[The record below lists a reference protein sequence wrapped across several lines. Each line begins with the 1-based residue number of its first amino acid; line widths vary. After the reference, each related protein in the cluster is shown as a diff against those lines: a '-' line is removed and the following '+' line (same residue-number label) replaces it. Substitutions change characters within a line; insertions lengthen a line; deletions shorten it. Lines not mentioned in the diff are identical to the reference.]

1 MSPQLEKNK
10 TKANKHPG
18 LIVSKLIHLN
28 LLLNPFEMG
37 AGGLPWRDLS
47 VKSNSFCAVNVK
59 VRSACAQLSSQVSSS
74 QPANIQAAAI
84 TQHQKKGNT
93 HMLTFRKL
101 DKLSAIDTLG
111 GFMLTLMGAIRIPLS
126 RLQLVPPLDC
136 LKWCGTILK
145 KSAIRL

>member
-1 MSPQLEKNK
+1 MIKIAIIEKALWVNKECLPNLKNK

-37 AGGLPWRDLS
+37 AGGLPCRDLS

-84 TQHQKKGNT
+84 TQHQKK
-93 HMLTFRKL
+93 RKHTAHI
-101 DKLSAIDTLG
+101 SEVG
-111 GFMLTLMGAIRIPLS
+111 
-126 RLQLVPPLDC
+126 
-136 LKWCGTILK
+136 
-145 KSAIRL
+145 

>member
-1 MSPQLEKNK
+1 MIKIAIIEKALWVNKECLPNLKNK

-84 TQHQKKGNT
+84 TQHQKKET
-93 HMLTFRKL
+93 HTCSHFGSWINYLR
-101 DKLSAIDTLG
+101 S
-111 GFMLTLMGAIRIPLS
+111 
-126 RLQLVPPLDC
+126 
-136 LKWCGTILK
+136 IL
-145 KSAIRL
+145 